1 MAWSRR
7 SAWGRLHEL
16 ALAGGA
22 ALAYAWHAFL
32 QQPVVGDK
40 GAVARVGNAV
50 FALALVAL
58 LVAGARRAA
67 TTTSRPFEPLE
78 L

>member
-1 MAWSRR
+1 
-7 SAWGRLHEL
+7 
-16 ALAGGA
+16 
-22 ALAYAWHAFL
+22 
-32 QQPVVGDK
+32 VVGDK
-40 GAVARVGNAV
+40 GAVARVGNAF